1 MTKFNCSIKRSSKHF
16 LFIGGWLISA
26 CLINHGNTYAE
37 NTKPL
42 RNPFLPPAPPA
53 VQLPAAVIPVQ
64 EISIYKLNYALAKNV
79 RDSLANI
86 FPGNSISYDPSTNS
100 IIFAGA
106 YTEHQQLRQI
116 LPTLD
121 AATKQITLEA
131 KLIAVNDEF
140 TKQLG
145 VNWNWDK
152 LPQKDEKDSYDDN
165 DYEGNFKF
173 WRSYSFRFN
182 ATLNALI
189 ADGKAKILARPRII
203 TIPGHEASIFIG
215 DHIPVQTEKHD
226 SSGTYTSTE
235 YIDAGIQLKYCPIIS
250 AKDNMV
256 TAQVHTEVSTP
267 TLISELKN
275 YRITS
280 RTANTNIRMRS
291 GETLILGGLINEEEQ
306 RSLQKVPL
314 LSNIPILGELFKNRT
329 TKKSKTEVIML
340 LTPYVTEAGESPA
353 IYNEEKATK
362 TKASQTNGTYIK
374 ENTTNVPE
382 T

>member
-1 MTKFNCSIKRSSKHF
+1 M
-16 LFIGGWLISA
+16 
-26 CLINHGNTYAE
+26 
-37 NTKPL
+37 

-53 VQLPAAVIPVQ
+53 VQLPAAVTPLR
-64 EISIYKLNYALAKNV
+64 EIAVYQLNYTLAQDI
-79 RDSLANI
+79 RESLSGI
-86 FPGNSISYDPSTNS
+86 FAGNNMTCDITTNS
-100 IIFAGA
+100 IIFSGTIA
-106 YTEHQQLRQI
+106 EHQQLRQL

-152 LPQKDEKDSYDDN
+152 LPQRANNNNEAESEYD
-165 DYEGNFKF
+165 GNFKF
-173 WRSYSFRFN
+173 WHGYSFRFN

-189 ADGKAKILARPRII
+189 ADGKARILARPRII

-235 YIDAGIQLKYCPIIS
+235 YIDAGIQLKYCPIVS
-250 AKDNMV
+250 TKDNMV

-280 RTANTNIRMRS
+280 RTANTNVRMRS
-291 GETLILGGLINEEEQ
+291 GETLIIGGLINEEEQ

-314 LSNIPILGELFKNRT
+314 LSNIPLIGELFKNRT

-353 IYNEEKATK
+353 IYNSDNEALANRKINTEVSNPTTK
-362 TKASQTNGTYIK
+362 NRS
-374 ENTTNVPE
+374 PD
-382 T
+382 